1 MIVYHKNQ
9 EIDREQWDNC
19 IRSSSCVKPYPY
31 SWYLDIMAPG
41 WEALVDD
48 DYDSV
53 FPIPASSKFG
63 IQFIETPVFLQQ
75 LGAYS
80 PDKPSEKA
88 IIEFLHYLPDFY
100 KVIDL
105 SIAQKIDIN
114 GLKVTEKANYELDL
128 SKPYEKLCEN
138 ISPQCKR
145 NIESAEKKGIEVT
158 TNVTPD
164 ELIDLFI
171 LNSGRDISGIKARD
185 YLRLKNLM
193 NFCLINK
200 KGRIMGVRGTG
211 KKLIYGIFIV
221 ENRGSKTMLFVVNTP
236 RSREKR
242 IGYLIINEIIKA
254 NSQTRTV
261 LDFAGSSIPEVASFM
276 ESFGAVR
283 IPYYRIFRNRL
294 FWPAKILK

>member
-1 MIVYHKNQ
+1 MVVYHKNN

-19 IRSSSCVKPYPY
+19 IRNSACVKPYPY
-31 SWYLDIMAPG
+31 SWYLDIMSPG

-53 FPIPASSKFG
+53 FPIPAFSKFG
-63 IQFIETPVFLQQ
+63 IQYIETPVFLQQ
-75 LGAYS
+75 LGAFS
-80 PDKPSEKA
+80 PDKPADKA
-88 IIEFLHYLPDFY
+88 IVEFLHYLPDFY
-100 KVIDL
+100 KLIDL

-114 GLKVTEKANYELDL
+114 GFKVTERANYELDL
-128 SKPYEKLCEN
+128 SRPYEKLWEN
-138 ISPQCKR
+138 ISPQSRR
-145 NIESAEKKGIEVT
+145 NIESAEKKGIEII

-171 LNSGRDISGIKARD
+171 LNNGKELSGIKARD

-200 KGRIMGVRGTG
+200 KGRIMGVKAG
-211 KKLIYGIFIV
+211 KRLIYGNFIV

-242 IGYLIINEIIKA
+242 IGHLIVNEILRA
-254 NSQTRTV
+254 NSQTRTI
-261 LDFAGSSIPEVASFM
+261 LDFGGASIPEVAAFM

-283 IPYYRIFRNRL
+283 VPYYRIFRNRL